1 MTVFTPQ
8 SLRIA
13 MIGTRGVPARYGGF
27 ETAIEEV
34 GRRLAGRG
42 HRVLVYSRNPDADA
56 PLPPLYR
63 GMRVVELPA
72 MRRRSLET
80 LSHTGVSI
88 AHLLRRVHPDVAFV
102 FNAANSLFLPALR
115 AARIPVATH
124 VDGLEWKR
132 GKWGPAGQRYYRAAE
147 AAAVRFSDALIADAQ
162 GIADYYAQEFS
173 APTELISYGAPQVPT
188 RTDRLAELSLEA
200 GGYHLV
206 VARFEIENHVD
217 VVVDGYTRSSARRP
231 LVVVGSA
238 PYSDEYTRRIE
249 SLADARVRLLGG
261 VWDQELLDQLYTGA
275 LIYHHGHSVGGTN
288 PSLLRAIG
296 AGTAV
301 DAFDVSFNR
310 EVLGEAG
317 RYWSDADDV
326 AGLVDSA
333 EADPAAQLER
343 GARSLERARLYDWDE
358 VADRYEALARR
369 LAVQGPS
376 HHRPSGRR
384 AGVSG

>member
-1 MTVFTPQ
+1 
-8 SLRIA
+8 

-34 GRRLAGRG
+34 GRRLADRG
-42 HRVLVYSRNPDADA
+42 HRVLVYSRNPDADT
-56 PLPPLYR
+56 PLPRLYR

-80 LSHTGVSI
+80 LSHTGASI
-88 AHLLRRVHPDVAFV
+88 VHLLRRVHPDVAFV
-102 FNAANSLFLPALR
+102 FNAANSPFLPALR

-147 AAAVRFSDALIADAQ
+147 AAAVRLSDALIADAR

-173 APTELISYGAPQVPT
+173 APTELISYGAPRVPT
-188 RTDRLAELSLEA
+188 RTDRLAELDLEA

-206 VARFEIENHVD
+206 VARFEIENHID

-238 PYSDEYTRRIE
+238 PYADEYTRRVE

-369 LAVQGPS
+369 LAAQGPS
-376 HHRPSGRR
+376 RHRPSGRR